1 MVKFQVLSSSSSSLL
16 LLFLLLLLLLLLS
29 SYLIWIIIIIIII
42 MIIITIILLIITI
55 VLALYVNDGE
65 SILCQTNAIMRY
77 LGKLTGLYPT
87 CPIKAALV
95 DSLMDF
101 EADLF
106 AGLSVSRYS
115 ERFGYSVLT
124 PENIA
129 VIRKELNDT
138 VLPVQLANLEK
149 LLQKSQ
155 TGYAAGTDEPS
166 IADFVLVPR
175 LEWY

>member
-1 MVKFQVLSSSSSSLL
+1 VTS
-16 LLFLLLLLLLLLS
+16 
-29 SYLIWIIIIIIII
+29 
-42 MIIITIILLIITI
+42 
-55 VLALYVNDGE
+55 ALKE
-65 SILCQTNAIMRY
+65 SKAVGTKDTNAVALVY
-77 LGKLTGLYPT
+77 ANG
-87 CPIKAALV
+87 PIKAALV

-124 PENIA
+124 PENIS
-129 VIRKELNDT
+129 VIRKELNDK
-138 VLPVQLANLEK
+138 VLPAQLANLEK

-175 LEWY
+175 LEWLVGGDNDGISKSLYKDFPCVQALINKFKSNARIQAYSLLSK

>member
-1 MVKFQVLSSSSSSLL
+1 M
-16 LLFLLLLLLLLLS
+16 
-29 SYLIWIIIIIIII
+29 
-42 MIIITIILLIITI
+42 ITILIITI

-65 SILCQTNAIMRY
+65 AIICQTNAIMRY

-129 VIRKELNDT
+129 VIRKELNDK
-138 VLPVQLANLEK
+138 VLPAQLANLEK

>member
-1 MVKFQVLSSSSSSLL
+1 
-16 LLFLLLLLLLLLS
+16 
-29 SYLIWIIIIIIII
+29 
-42 MIIITIILLIITI
+42 
-55 VLALYVNDGE
+55 
-65 SILCQTNAIMRY
+65 MRY

-87 CPIKAALV
+87 CPVKAALV

-129 VIRKELNDT
+129 VIRKELNDK
-138 VLPVQLANLEK
+138 VLPAQLANLERI
-149 LLQKSQ
+149 LQKSK
-155 TGYAAGTDEPS
+155 TGYAADTEEPS